1 MGICG
6 CCRIS
11 KCHPQGVNIQTVF
24 EMRRPTAPILI
35 LLISAIS
42 WSRAEELKAKHV
54 PAACATICN
63 PVVLL
68 SNACEVHLDEG
79 LLRARQPGPSSRRR
93 HDPRLR
99 GRDDSPEDRAERFCM
114 CRNTSFDVEG
124 VTGLCASCLQ
134 QNGDED
140 AGKGSHSRGN
150 ANLRGWLLTCGSAVE
165 DINEI
170 MSECAF
176 SSTSYAP
183 AAATAA
189 TGLTIVAM
197 IPTLAAKPTALTS
210 SSTGGGQGANG
221 GGLGS
226 STNSWGA
233 KGIQVGESRSF
244 LYILVASALAMALS

>member
-1 MGICG
+1 
-6 CCRIS
+6 
-11 KCHPQGVNIQTVF
+11 
-24 EMRRPTAPILI
+24 MRRPTTPILI

-93 HDPRLR
+93 HEPRLR

-140 AGKGSHSRGN
+140 A
-150 ANLRGWLLTCGSAVE
+150 VE

-197 IPTLAAKPTALTS
+197 IPTLAAKPTALAS

-226 STNSWGA
+226 SANSWGA
-233 KGIQVGESRSF
+233 KGIKVGESRSF